1 MRTFFFLFVLL
12 FPLVNYASFP
22 VSEIIQKETINSEIT
37 YKAESL
43 NEKKNGYLAG
53 IISVLLALIGG
64 FMLVMTIGS
73 AFAGGSVTYL
83 YFILSLASL
92 IGSASLGLNNI
103 IKNKKGVL
111 ISIFGLLLGL
121 IGILIIILTL

>member
-111 ISIFGLLLGL
+111 ISIFSLLLGL